1 MTRGHEPYSSREEG
15 FQQVQMPKEQVVSRG
30 EWCPSQDNS
39 QVTGV
44 F

>member
-1 MTRGHEPYSSREEG
+1 MTRGHEPHSSQEEG

-30 EWCPSQDNS
+30 EWRPLQDNS
-39 QVTGV
+39 QVIGV